1 MNTCYNPFSLEGKTI
16 LVTGAS
22 SGIGRA
28 TAIECSKMGASVII
42 TARNQERLE
51 KTLSMMQGDTH
62 IARTLDVLDADSMA
76 EFVNWLPALDG
87 MVLCAGISVL
97 TTAQFATPAKFQKVF
112 QTNFFAT
119 VELTRLILKNKKI
132 SNGSSI
138 VAIAS
143 IAGHSHYSYGN
154 SMYGASKAALSS
166 WMKFLAKELAIK
178 NIRVNCICPGM
189 VKTPLTAPGS
199 LTQEQLEA
207 DEARYP
213 LKRYGKPEEIAYAC
227 VYYLSDASSWVTGT
241 NFVIDG
247 GVTI

>member
-51 KTLSMMQGDTH
+51 ETLSMMQGDTH

-87 MVLCAGISVL
+87 MVLCAGIGVRMP
-97 TTAQFATPAKFQKVF
+97 TQFSTPAKFQKLF

-119 VELTRLILKNKKI
+119 VELTRLIQKNKKI
-132 SNGSSI
+132 KTGGSI
-138 VAIAS
+138 VALAS
-143 IAGHSHYSYGN
+143 IGGVYAHFYGN
-154 SMYGASKAALSS
+154 GIYGAAKAALSS

-189 VKTPLTAPGS
+189 VKTPLTAPGN